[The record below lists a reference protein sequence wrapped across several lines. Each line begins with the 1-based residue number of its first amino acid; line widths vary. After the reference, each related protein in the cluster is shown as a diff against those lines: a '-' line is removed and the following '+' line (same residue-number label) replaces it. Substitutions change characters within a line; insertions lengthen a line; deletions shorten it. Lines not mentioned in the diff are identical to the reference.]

1 MKNQILACGFIP
13 NTESLELLDHCERVL
28 QQESL
33 LLFPEGTRTGWDG
46 IVKLNRG
53 AVSIGLR
60 SAKVITPIT
69 IKMNPLSLKK
79 VIHGIKYQIDKFIMN
94 YQLAMI

>member
-60 SAKVITPIT
+60 SAKSDYTYYHQDES
-69 IKMNPLSLKK
+69 IKPKK